1 MCTYICILLC
11 HKWID
16 HIEIQCEN
24 ICLSMVL
31 GQLATYVE
39 KIHTFG
45 PCLKQFCSKWILGL
59 NVKAKEK
66 NVIWYLHNLG
76 LDTFLKQDTKITN
89 YLFYI
94 TTYAIFKSVQFVSM
108 IVCLLFSLFYFI
120 LINEALNIHPVL
132 LSAVW

>member
-1 MCTYICILLC
+1 
-11 HKWID
+11 
-16 HIEIQCEN
+16 
-24 ICLSMVL
+24 MVL

-66 NVIWYLHNLG
+66 NVIRYLHNLG

-132 LSAVW
+132 LSVV